1 MFNVLQNQQII
12 YTKRVDDKIQK
23 KILIIFVY
31 VYQELH
37 KQDHP
42 LVRVTEVDKYKQR
55 ESNFL
60 QTAEGDKIEVLV
72 SCYIWSSRLH
82 QYV

>member
-1 MFNVLQNQQII
+1 M
-12 YTKRVDDKIQK
+12 
-23 KILIIFVY
+23 Y
-31 VYQELH
+31 VYQELN

-42 LVRVTEVDKYKQR
+42 LARVTEVDKYMQR

-72 SCYIWSSRLH
+72 TYGLVVYINMCSL
-82 QYV
+82 YTCI